1 MSTIGRLRNK
11 GAILRILFLALMGV
25 GHVASAAA
33 QEVVAFPL
41 PGEAIYEVRLTDGSL
56 IYGRVTDVSGDRV
69 SITTSAGVELDLQ
82 RSQIRQLSAAEGRFV
97 DGEFWRE
104 DPNGTRLFFTATGR
118 AIPAGE
124 AYLGTYFLFLPFV
137 AVGVSDDFTLAAGA
151 PVLFGKVEPFYLAP
165 KVRIVDTEAA
175 DISLGTIVFFLD
187 NLDNENIGI
196 AYGVGTFGSRDRAL
210 TAGLGLGYSGV
221 DFSSQPVAMI
231 GGETRVSRRVKLMT
245 ENYFLPGE
253 TGLVF
258 SGGMR
263 IIGERFSTDLGVVGT
278 AGAAGGTCCVPIVN
292 FSYSFGLAR

>member
-25 GHVASAAA
+25 GHVAPAAA
-33 QEVVAFPL
+33 QEVVAFPP

-124 AYLGTYFLFLPFV
+124 GYLGTYFLFLPFV

-151 PVLFGKVEPFYLAP
+151 PVLFGK
-165 KVRIVDTEAA
+165 I
-175 DISLGTIVFFLD
+175 
-187 NLDNENIGI
+187 
-196 AYGVGTFGSRDRAL
+196 
-210 TAGLGLGYSGV
+210 
-221 DFSSQPVAMI
+221 
-231 GGETRVSRRVKLMT
+231 
-245 ENYFLPGE
+245 
-253 TGLVF
+253 
-258 SGGMR
+258 
-263 IIGERFSTDLGVVGT
+263 
-278 AGAAGGTCCVPIVN
+278 
-292 FSYSFGLAR
+292 

>member
-1 MSTIGRLRNK
+1 VSTIVRLRNK
-11 GAILRILFLALMGV
+11 DAILRILFLALMGV

-33 QEVVAFPL
+33 QEVVAFPP

-151 PVLFGKVEPFYLAP
+151 PVLFGEFKPFYLAP

-187 NLDNENIGI
+187 NENIGI
-196 AYGVGTFGSRDRAL
+196 AYGVGTFGSKDRAL

-278 AGAAGGTCCVPIVN
+278 AGAGGGTCCIPIVN
-292 FSYSFGLAR
+292 LSYSFGLAR

>member
-11 GAILRILFLALMGV
+11 GALRRILFLALMGV

-137 AVGVSDDFTLAAGA
+137 AVGVWT
-151 PVLFGKVEPFYLAP
+151 
-165 KVRIVDTEAA
+165 T
-175 DISLGTIVFFLD
+175 
-187 NLDNENIGI
+187 
-196 AYGVGTFGSRDRAL
+196 SR
-210 TAGLGLGYSGV
+210 
-221 DFSSQPVAMI
+221 
-231 GGETRVSRRVKLMT
+231 SRR
-245 ENYFLPGE
+245 
-253 TGLVF
+253 
-258 SGGMR
+258 
-263 IIGERFSTDLGVVGT
+263 ERPSCSAKSSRSIWPRRSASWTRRPQT
-278 AGAAGGTCCVPIVN
+278 
-292 FSYSFGLAR
+292 SRSERSSSS